1 MIRIVDKVATPTY
14 LQVLEVVTK
23 IFSEVKLRMRKSV
36 FYTPRWEHKLFARQ
50 DDQVSGVNFSRLCF
64 CAQFYS
70 NNYVFSSRWSLADVF
85 QMKKTPYKTFTIATK
100 CHTFLHLPKLYVPK
114 LYPFCLQFYIVFNCR
129 SKIEL
134 GDVTP
139 HNIKQLKLLNQVVF
153 PVSYNE
159 KFYKDVLEA
168 GELAKLAYYNDI
180 VVFKMIIII

>member
-1 MIRIVDKVATPTY
+1 M
-14 LQVLEVVTK
+14 
-23 IFSEVKLRMRKSV
+23 
-36 FYTPRWEHKLFARQ
+36 
-50 DDQVSGVNFSRLCF
+50 
-64 CAQFYS
+64 
-70 NNYVFSSRWSLADVF
+70 
-85 QMKKTPYKTFTIATK
+85 
-100 CHTFLHLPKLYVPK
+100 PK

>member
-1 MIRIVDKVATPTY
+1 M
-14 LQVLEVVTK
+14 
-23 IFSEVKLRMRKSV
+23 
-36 FYTPRWEHKLFARQ
+36 
-50 DDQVSGVNFSRLCF
+50 
-64 CAQFYS
+64 
-70 NNYVFSSRWSLADVF
+70 
-85 QMKKTPYKTFTIATK
+85 
-100 CHTFLHLPKLYVPK
+100 HTEIDILY
-114 LYPFCLQFYIVFNCR
+114 LQFYIVFNYR

-180 VVFKMIIII
+180 VVFKIII